1 MKNLK
6 IILGTTTFAAMS
18 FLTSSAFCLELKKMS
33 LEDKVSSSDLVFIGL
48 VTKTQRNSQD
58 FGYDLAITQPIEV
71 LKGNPSEDIKIAY
84 NGTIPE
90 AQPNCCE
97 VGKSYLFFVSKN
109 PKGDYYPVNG
119 RYGVYPLNIENPR
132 K

>member
-6 IILGTTTFAAMS
+6 IISITTAFAAMS
-18 FLTSSAFCLELKKMS
+18 FITSSAFCLELKKMS
-33 LEDKVSSSDLVFIGL
+33 LEDKVSLSELVFIGV
-48 VTKTQRNSQD
+48 VTKTQKNSQD

-71 LKGNPSEDIKIAY
+71 LKGNSSEVIKIAY

-90 AQPNCCE
+90 AHPNCCE

-109 PKGDYYPVNG
+109 PKGDYYPVNA
-119 RYGVYPLNIENPR
+119 RYGVYPLNIAKPR